1 MKSFRLTSGVILPK
15 LRCGMKQYDNRP
27 VLTPGRDDQ
36 ESSNQTK
43 DRLEKVR
50 SAVL

>member
-1 MKSFRLTSGVILPK
+1 MKSFRVTSGVILPK
-15 LRCGMKQYDNRP
+15 LKCGMKQYDIQP
-27 VLTPGRDDQ
+27 VLTLGLDDQ
-36 ESSNQTK
+36 ESSNWTK